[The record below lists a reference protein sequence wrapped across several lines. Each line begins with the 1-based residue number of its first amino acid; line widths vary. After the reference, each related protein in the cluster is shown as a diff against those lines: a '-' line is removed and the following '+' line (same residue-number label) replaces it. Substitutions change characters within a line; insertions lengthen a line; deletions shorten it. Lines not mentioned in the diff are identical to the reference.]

1 MHSIIHNQSRNQ
13 NLTTTMVN
21 KHQKKMSKHKAHFRT
36 VKTYYFITNVNKDI
50 SLFLYDLFMS
60 FNFSRLF
67 RTKFTIFT
75 LNYFRICLADLNST
89 PFYKISLFLYVIFFT
104 LLFFTGKLKTERD
117 IFFLKKKMYTLKLNL
132 TWCIIVFISTFW
144 HNNMS
149 LKIITRF

>member
-36 VKTYYFITNVNKDI
+36 VKTYYFITNVNEDI

-75 LNYFRICLADLNST
+75 LNYFRICLADLNY
-89 PFYKISLFLYVIFFT
+89 FIKFLYSYMLYFLPFSS
-104 LLFFTGKLKTERD
+104 LLE
-117 IFFLKKKMYTLKLNL
+117 
-132 TWCIIVFISTFW
+132 
-144 HNNMS
+144 S
-149 LKIITRF
+149 LKRKETYSF